1 MGERTGQRFGAY
13 TMGAHVA
20 DGSMGAV
27 YEARH
32 QRTEER
38 VAIKVL
44 HPAGARDAVAV
55 ERFRREYETA
65 KSLRHAHII
74 DVRDFGETPDGAE
87 FMTMEFLEG
96 EELSLLIARE
106 GALRPARTVRIVCQV
121 AIALHHA
128 HADGVIH
135 RDLKPDN
142 IFVCAG
148 SSGDDIRILD
158 FGSVKLQLETGP
170 KLTMI
175 GTTLGSPYYMSP
187 EQAMGK
193 LDVDPRTDVF
203 ALAAIMHELA
213 TGEVAFAGDDVA
225 EILSKIT
232 SEDPPPVSIVNSAYP
247 WAFDEVVRKG
257 LRKDKLERF
266 GSSLELAEGILRA
279 LGLDPDVQRWA
290 RAPLGEIEKL
300 IGRAPEMSAADAPSP
315 FNVSI
320 PPELPSR
327 EHRGVTLVIGF
338 IVVAGLIVGSWLLVS
353 S

>member
-1 MGERTGQRFGAY
+1 
-13 TMGAHVA
+13 
-20 DGSMGAV
+20 
-27 YEARH
+27 
-32 QRTEER
+32 
-38 VAIKVL
+38 
-44 HPAGARDAVAV
+44 
-55 ERFRREYETA
+55 
-65 KSLRHAHII
+65 
-74 DVRDFGETPDGAE
+74 
-87 FMTMEFLEG
+87 
-96 EELSLLIARE
+96 
-106 GALRPARTVRIVCQV
+106 
-121 AIALHHA
+121 
-128 HADGVIH
+128 
-135 RDLKPDN
+135 
-142 IFVCAG
+142 
-148 SSGDDIRILD
+148 
-158 FGSVKLQLETGP
+158 
-170 KLTMI
+170 
-175 GTTLGSPYYMSP
+175 
-187 EQAMGK
+187 MGK